1 MADAANALVSR
12 FAGLAGRSLL
22 SAADGLFVRSGTVS
36 PIVRRDETGN
46 PDNSPLSGLALIFFV
61 VILFFGFIILELIQ
75 YPINLIL
82 TLAVVESPPAVY
94 LPLER
99 DDAETTIGSP
109 QTPHLTRQGD
119 ERIFITSS
127 IRGTIKH
134 LKQQGG
140 FFAPWRGIVPTL
152 FFAVANSIVR
162 GIFVGILG
170 VIFPVRLASILG
182 GVASIVALSR
192 FALVVTHIK
201 ISSPQPG
208 VSWITRLANTTWAQA
223 KGTIPALVVFAVA
236 SQVAI
241 EFAILSNNSEV
252 SSATRYGIIT
262 SDILAFILL
271 VLPATI
277 LLTRVQASV
286 LADDVSTVVPF
297 DKTFGQDTS
306 STNGVLTLQMALNSL
321 DFDICKRLG
330 IFFLKTIPFFTA
342 LCVGFLVVIFI
353 QLATFSGGIK
363 N

>member
-1 MADAANALVSR
+1 MADIATSLVSR
-12 FAGLAGRSLL
+12 YGGLATRSLV
-22 SAADGLFVRSGTVS
+22 SAVDELFTKSSSALT
-36 PIVRRDETGN
+36 RRDETGG
-46 PDNSPLSGLALIFFV
+46 PDNSPLSGLYL
-61 VILFFGFIILELIQ
+61 ILFIVAVVLGVSILELVQ
-75 YPINLIL
+75 YPINLLL
-82 TLAVVESPPAVY
+82 TLAIVESPPAVY
-94 LPLER
+94 LPLESE
-99 DDAETTIGSP
+99 DAETTIGSAP
-109 QTPHLTRQGD
+109 TPHLTRQGD
-119 ERIFITSS
+119 ERIFVTSS
-127 IRGTIKH
+127 IRRTLKH

-140 FFAPWRGIVPTL
+140 FFAPWRGIVPSI
-152 FFAVANSIVR
+152 FFAIANSFAR
-162 GIFVGILG
+162 GFFVSILA
-170 VIFPVRLASILG
+170 ILFPVRLASILG

-208 VSWITRLANTTWAQA
+208 VSWWTRLGNTTWAQA

-241 EFAILSNNSEV
+241 EFAILSNNPELGR
-252 SSATRYGIIT
+252 SARFGIIS
-262 SDILAFILL
+262 SDLLAFFFL
-271 VLPATI
+271 VLPANV

-330 IFFLKTIPFFTA
+330 IFFLKTIPLFTA
-342 LCVGFLVVIFI
+342 LCIGFVILLFVQI
-353 QLATFSGGIK
+353 GVISGGIK